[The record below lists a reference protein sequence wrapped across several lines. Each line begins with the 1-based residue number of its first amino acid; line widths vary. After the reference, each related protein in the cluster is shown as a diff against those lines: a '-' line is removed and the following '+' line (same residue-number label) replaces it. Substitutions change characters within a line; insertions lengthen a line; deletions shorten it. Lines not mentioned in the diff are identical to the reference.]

1 MERFIN
7 NYKRFFDSVKSI
19 VSKDFWDKNKPS
31 LPSEDEKQLNLFI
44 LNWYPHME
52 EMSKGN
58 LEYFETKKINPLVF
72 ENLNFLKLT
81 NELNT
86 TNKNVIIEYIH
97 SLYALSISNKYTKE
111 NFKNNEDVKK
121 SIDNFAELVSN
132 MVTWRRDKKENEKK
146 TKNPLNESFLENSSI
161 AKLAKEIS
169 DEINPTEIMGGNL
182 ENMNNPMQI
191 FQSLLSGDK
200 EKGLGKLMTTVCDKL
215 KTKMESGDIKQEELL
230 KEATGLL
237 GKMGGLGGL
246 GGGKGGPNLGNMM
259 SMMQN
264 LSSMGDLFKGPKK
277 QSNRKMR
284 RRLKKKLGKKK
295 H

>member
-1 MERFIN
+1 MERFTS

-31 LPSEDEKQLNLFI
+31 LPSENIKQLDLFV

-58 LEYFETKKINPLVF
+58 LKYFETKKIDPFVF

-81 NELNT
+81 NELSV

-111 NFKNNEDVKK
+111 NFKNNEDIKK

-169 DEINPTEIMGGNL
+169 DEINPTEIIGDDLKNI
-182 ENMNNPMQI
+182 NNPMQI

-200 EKGLGKLMTTVCDKL
+200 QKGIGKLMTTVCDKL

-230 KEATGLL
+230 EEATSLL
-237 GKMGGLGGL
+237 GKMGGLGG
-246 GGGKGGPNLGNMM
+246 GKGNSNLGNMM

-264 LSSMGDLFKGPKK
+264 LSSMGDLFKGPNK
-277 QSNRKMR
+277 QRSRKMK
-284 RRLKKKLGKKK
+284 RRLKKKLRRKKN
-295 H
+295 